1 MFKRIKGFIRMKRE
15 QRELR
20 SRMSEKT
27 YRQLML
33 IQDDLMKLRDR
44 LSEESMKELEK
55 MEPFTPHSNVT
66 AGMYTTYGRILM
78 ILCMLRSVLNKALH
92 FFCRENY
99 NFYNRRDL

>member
-1 MFKRIKGFIRMKRE
+1 MKPMIFLKEETMFKRIKGFIRMKLE

-55 MEPFTPHSNVT
+55 NGAF
-66 AGMYTTYGRILM
+66 YTTFERYSWDVYYIWSYLDDIMHAPKRP
-78 ILCMLRSVLNKALH
+78 
-92 FFCRENY
+92 
-99 NFYNRRDL
+99 

>member
-44 LSEESMKELEK
+44 LSEESMKEL
-55 MEPFTPHSNVT
+55 
-66 AGMYTTYGRILM
+66 
-78 ILCMLRSVLNKALH
+78 
-92 FFCRENY
+92 
-99 NFYNRRDL
+99 